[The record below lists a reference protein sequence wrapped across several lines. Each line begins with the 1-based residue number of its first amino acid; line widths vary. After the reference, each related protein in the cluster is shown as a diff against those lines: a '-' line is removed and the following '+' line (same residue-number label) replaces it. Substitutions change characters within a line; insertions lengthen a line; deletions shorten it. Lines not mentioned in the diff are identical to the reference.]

1 MEKFESLLTIKTPV
15 VAASLLNEAGIIGA
29 AVYADTERK
38 RQQAVARKIRL
49 ATRQQAQ

>member
-1 MEKFESLLTIKTPV
+1 MSKKMEKFEKLLELNTPV

-38 RQQAVARKIRL
+38 RDQLVARTAR
-49 ATRQQAQ
+49 